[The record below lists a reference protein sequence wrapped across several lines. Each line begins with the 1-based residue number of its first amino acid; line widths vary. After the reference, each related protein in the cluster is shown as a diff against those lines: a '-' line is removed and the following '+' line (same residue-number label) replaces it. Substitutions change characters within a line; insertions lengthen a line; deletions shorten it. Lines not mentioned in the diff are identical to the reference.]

1 MSAARMVLK
10 RHVLIEREGDGED
23 VVLIDSRTGRMSAC
37 NESASIVVT
46 ELERGCS
53 IVNLVEA
60 LTQRFDVP
68 SAVATRDVNAVLDV
82 LAAEGLLET
91 SD

>member
-1 MSAARMVLK
+1 MVLK
-10 RHVLIEREGDGED
+10 RHVLIEREGGGEE

-60 LTQRFDVP
+60 LTRRFDVP